1 MTESIQRK
9 IQEIS
14 GKMKILHSHLLEER
28 AKNAKLESD
37 LESLKMSLQEKNE
50 ELATKNQQLSEK
62 ESQLVQMNEQNTVS
76 MPEESLNRSHEIDE
90 LVKEIE
96 YCIGQLRK

>member
-14 GKMKILHSHLLEER
+14 GKMKILHTHLLNER
-28 AKNAKLESD
+28 SKNAILIDD
-37 LESLKMSLQEKNE
+37 LASLKSELQEKKE
-50 ELATKNQQLSEK
+50 VLMAKDIQISEK
-62 ESQLVQMNEQNTVS
+62 DSQLEKMNEQNTVS
-76 MPEESLNRSHEIDE
+76 SPDESLNRSHEIDE